1 MWPPYTRVRYLV
13 LAILLGCGGSV
24 LIPKGDVTYRR
35 ALEHYQRTRRLV
47 EASLAPD
54 DEQAMFMQA
63 EALYRYR
70 FTFPHRSTG
79 AVLAELAAS
88 ATDLPMFEAV
98 AGSLDLSALRLRT
111 SDGAIQLWETLIAR
125 DPTSPLRPLA
135 LYRLGWAYRNNMVS
149 GFVGDSDVV
158 FDALVRLYPAS
169 PLAPLAKQ
177 ARKTEWKSPKVAS
190 AWSIIPGAGQL
201 YAGEYGSGAIRLG
214 IAAIAVTA
222 VVVPSVIAYERSGDL
237 TWNRDWPL
245 LVTGIA
251 GATVLAIDYTNSYQA
266 ALRAVLEYNER
277 QEADFEAAHPDAP

>member
-1 MWPPYTRVRYLV
+1 MRYLV

-24 LIPKGDVTYRR
+24 LIPKGDTTYRR

-54 DEQAMFMQA
+54 DDQAMFMQA

-125 DPTSPLRPLA
+125 NPTSPLRPLA
-135 LYRLGWAYRNNMVS
+135 LYRLGWAYRNHIVT
-149 GFVGDSDVV
+149 GFVGSSDVV
-158 FDALVRLYPAS
+158 FDALVKGYPGSANTA
-169 PLAPLAKQ
+169 LDTTAKQ
-177 ARKTEWKSPKVAS
+177 VPNKSPTTAA
-190 AWSIIPGAGQL
+190 AWSILPGAGQI
-201 YAGEYGSGAIRLG
+201 YAGEYRNGAIRLAV
-214 IAAIAVTA
+214 AAAAATA
-222 VVVPSVIAYERSGDL
+222 LIVPSVIAYQRHDL
-237 TWNRDWPL
+237 DVSDDWPL
-245 LVTGIA
+245 LVSGIA
-251 GATVLAIDYTNSYQA
+251 GATVLAVDYTNSYQD
-266 ALRAVLEYNER
+266 ALRAVLEVNER
-277 QEADFEAAHPDAP
+277 SERAFEDAHRGAP